1 MLIVRRFSKVTTAQ
15 VLQCV
20 DLTDEIGIAGHFHHL
35 TATVQSYENI
45 AQSNI
50 IRVQLT
56 NDISE
61 LASHPAE
68 LFGPSALSTS
78 KRAFH
83 S

>member
-1 MLIVRRFSKVTTAQ
+1 MLFVRRFSKVATAQ

-20 DLTDEIGIAGHFHHL
+20 DLADGIGIAGHFHHL
-35 TATVQSYENI
+35 TAAVQSYENI
-45 AQSNI
+45 VQSNI
-50 IRVQLT
+50 IRAQLT
-56 NDISE
+56 NDISA

-78 KRAFH
+78 KCAFH